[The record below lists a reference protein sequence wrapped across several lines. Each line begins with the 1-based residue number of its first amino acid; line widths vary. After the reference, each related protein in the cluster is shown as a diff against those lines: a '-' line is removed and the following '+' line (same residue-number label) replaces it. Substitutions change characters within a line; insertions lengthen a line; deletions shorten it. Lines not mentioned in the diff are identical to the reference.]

1 MFEQLLKNRG
11 NKGLR
16 HNEAMCRSCMQNAP
30 LGVLVMDLNGFC
42 LEVNRAMT
50 CMLGYDAGEIIGKAI
65 QDLADSGWSDTL
77 KEHLESA
84 GSDGVHSRQIL
95 FRCKDDSAMWGAL
108 QVVKLGEARLIVF
121 CQDITVHI
129 LAEQEMRQAK
139 EAAEA
144 ANKFKSKFLTN
155 MSHELRTPL
164 SGVVGVTELLRNTNL
179 DALQREYVGIIR
191 TSSELLLELIND
203 LLTFARVEAGKL
215 ELHPQD
221 FNLSYLM
228 NDALALLRL
237 QASEKNLHFE
247 CVIEADV
254 PAYLHCDSTR
264 LSQIVINLVS
274 NAIKFTGNGSINVNV
289 RLISQT
295 NRSATLGFSVSDTG
309 IGIPRDRLEAIFAPF
324 TQVDGSTSRKYG
336 GTGLGLSICRQLAA
350 LMGSSISVESIEGVG
365 STFRFEVEL
374 KKQSVSKKQLSKVV
388 EENTTEKVVSGV
400 MVDRGRIL
408 LAEDHAT
415 NRRVIKMMITSLGYR
430 VDAVAN
436 GSLAVSA
443 LESTE
448 YDLVLMDCQMPEM
461 NGYQATA
468 MIRDPQSSVLNH
480 SIPVI
485 ALTAN
490 ALEEIRRQ
498 CLAAGMNDFITKPV
512 LVRQLEEVLVKWLTN
527 PPGNL
532 PAAPEAI
539 TMGVL

>member
-16 HNEAMCRSCMQNAP
+16 HSEAMCRSCMQNAP

-50 CMLGYDAGEIIGKAI
+50 CMLGYEAQEIIGKAI
-65 QDLADSGWSDTL
+65 QNLADSGWSDTL
-77 KEHLESA
+77 KNHLESA

-95 FRCKDDSAMWGAL
+95 FKCKDNSAMWGAI
-108 QVVKLGEARLIVF
+108 QVVKLGEDRLIVF
-121 CQDITVHI
+121 CQDITIHI

-139 EAAEA
+139 EAAET
-144 ANKFKSKFLTN
+144 ANKIKSNFLTN

-164 SGVVGVTELLRNTNL
+164 SGVVGVTDLLRNTDL

-237 QASEKNLHFE
+237 QASEKNLSFD
-247 CVIEADV
+247 CIIEADV
-254 PAYLHCDSTR
+254 PVHLHYDSTR

-274 NAIKFTGNGSINVNV
+274 NAIKFTGIGGVNVNV

-295 NRSATLGFSVSDTG
+295 TRSATLGFSVRDTG
-309 IGIPRDRLEAIFAPF
+309 IGIPRNRLEAIFAPF

-350 LMGSSISVESIEGVG
+350 LMGSSISVESSEGVG
-365 STFRFEVEL
+365 STFSFEVKL
-374 KKQSVSKKQLSKVV
+374 KKQSGSEKQQSIRVEQNPVECVV
-388 EENTTEKVVSGV
+388 AGAMVEKS
-400 MVDRGRIL
+400 RIL

-436 GSLAVSA
+436 GLLAVSA
-443 LESTE
+443 LESEE

-468 MIRDPQSSVLNH
+468 MIRDPQSGVRNH

-490 ALEEIRRQ
+490 ALEEIRQQ

-512 LVRQLEEVLVKWLTN
+512 LVRQLEDVLGKWLEN
-527 PPGNL
+527 PAGKL
-532 PAAPEAI
+532 PADHGAI
-539 TMGVL
+539 TMGAL

>member
-50 CMLGYDAGEIIGKAI
+50 RMLGYDAGEIIGKAI
-65 QDLADSGWSDTL
+65 QDLADSGWCDTL
-77 KEHLESA
+77 KVHLESA

-108 QVVKLGEARLIVF
+108 QVVKLGEDRLIVF
-121 CQDITVHI
+121 CQDITIHI
-129 LAEQEMRQAK
+129 VAEQEMRQAK
-139 EAAEA
+139 EAAET
-144 ANKFKSKFLTN
+144 ANKIKSNFLTN

-164 SGVVGVTELLRNTNL
+164 SGVVGVTELLRNTDL

-237 QASEKNLHFE
+237 QASEKNLHFD

-274 NAIKFTGNGSINVNV
+274 NAIKFTGNGSIKVNV

-295 NRSATLGFSVSDTG
+295 TRSATLGFSVGDTG
-309 IGIPRDRLEAIFAPF
+309 IGIPQGRLEAIFAPF

-336 GTGLGLSICRQLAA
+336 GTGLGLSICRQLAT

-365 STFRFEVEL
+365 STFSFAVEL
-374 KKQSVSKKQLSKVV
+374 KKQSGSKKQLSKGG
-388 EENTTEKVVSGV
+388 EENTTERVVSGA
-400 MVDRGRIL
+400 MVDKGRIL
-408 LAEDHAT
+408 LAEDHST
-415 NRRVIKMMITSLGYR
+415 NRRVIKMMISSLGYR

-443 LESTE
+443 LESAE
-448 YDLVLMDCQMPEM
+448 YDLVLMDCQMPVM

-468 MIRDPQSSVLNH
+468 MIRDPQSAVRNH

-512 LVRQLEEVLVKWLTN
+512 LVRQLEEVLGKWLAN
-527 PPGNL
+527 PAGNF
-532 PAAPEAI
+532 PVDPEAI
-539 TMGVL
+539 TLGVL

>member
-11 NKGLR
+11 SKDPR
-16 HNEAMCRSCMQNAP
+16 HGEAMCRSCMQNAP

-50 CMLGYDAGEIIGKAI
+50 RMLGYEAGEMIGKAI
-65 QDLADSGWSDTL
+65 KDLADSGWCDTL
-77 KEHLESA
+77 KVHLESA
-84 GSDGVHSRQIL
+84 GSDGVRSRQIL
-95 FRCKDDSAMWGAL
+95 FRCKDNSAMWGAL
-108 QVVKLGEARLIVF
+108 QVVKLGEDRLIVF
-121 CQDITVHI
+121 CQDITTHI

-139 EAAEA
+139 EAAET
-144 ANKFKSKFLTN
+144 ANRIKSNFLTN

-164 SGVVGVTELLRNTNL
+164 SGVVGVTDLLRNTGL

-237 QASEKNLHFE
+237 QASEKNLHFD

-274 NAIKFTGNGSINVNV
+274 NAIKFTASGSIKVNV

-295 NRSATLGFSVSDTG
+295 TRSATLEFSVRDTG

-336 GTGLGLSICRQLAA
+336 GTGLGLSICRQLTA
-350 LMGSSISVESIEGVG
+350 LMGSSISVESSEGAG
-365 STFRFEVEL
+365 STFRFTVEL
-374 KKQSVSKKQLSKVV
+374 KKQSCAGKQLSNGAEK
-388 EENTTEKVVSGV
+388 NTTKSIVSGA
-400 MVDRGRIL
+400 MVDKGRIL

-415 NRRVIKMMITSLGYR
+415 NRRVIKMMIASLGYR
-430 VDAVAN
+430 VDAVTN

-443 LESTE
+443 LESAE

-468 MIRDPQSSVLNH
+468 MIRDPQSSVRNH

-512 LVRQLEEVLVKWLTN
+512 LVRQLEEVLGKWLAN
-527 PPGNL
+527 PAGDLPGGL
-532 PAAPEAI
+532 EAI
-539 TMGVL
+539 TLGVL